1 MEQRFQTSEGH
12 SLLPYLSW
20 NKIRCARTLCVR
32 RNILE
37 SRPFPISLTPHLHSG
52 GEGPKSWLAG
62 LEGETVLTSPTCSLG
77 RAAFASNALRFPE
90 PWGNIEVKV
99 LSSWRSAVVQ
109 SCPWLMGSISQILRH
124 SSTPWLLDTSSPT
137 LTTQMTVLFS
147 ICFILGG
154 VLVSIGS
161 EYRLFNQA
169 LFWWPPVW
177 APNHLAMPF
186 WLHFV

>member
-20 NKIRCARTLCVR
+20 NKIRCARTLCVW

-37 SRPFPISLTPHLHSG
+37 SRLFPISLTPHLHSG
-52 GEGPKSWLAG
+52 GEGPKSWLVG
-62 LEGETVLTSPTCSLG
+62 LEGETVLTSPTVSLR

-90 PWGNIEVKV
+90 PWGDIEVKV

-124 SSTPWLLDTSSPT
+124 SSSSLAARYIISNINHTDDSSLFHMFHFRGSPSLNWLR
-137 LTTQMTVLFS
+137 
-147 ICFILGG
+147 I
-154 VLVSIGS
+154 
-161 EYRLFNQA
+161 
-169 LFWWPPVW
+169 
-177 APNHLAMPF
+177 
-186 WLHFV
+186 